1 MAGER
6 ASGAGVS
13 PGAYDARY
21 RLLDVWRGL
30 ACVMIAIHHAGY
42 ALEWSQA
49 EGSWSRWLAV
59 LFVRRMSLGVTIFF
73 VISGYCIA
81 ASADA
86 SARRGDR
93 PSAFMG
99 RRVWRI
105 YPPYWF
111 ALAFFVL
118 CMAVLDMS
126 GFENGLYRGPLAV
139 VLDAPRTLDWRQW
152 LGNVTLTETW
162 RAHLWGPE
170 RNVYTGVAWS
180 LCVFEGAVLPDLLL
194 GSSGSPLAGCSS
206 ALGIIS
212 LAAVSVRVLAWSTGS
227 LACIA
232 GTFPLLW
239 HMFAVGLA
247 VYYRLNLAQTR
258 AARHVVDLGLL
269 ALMFVGVMA
278 VDRETVTAAGFG
290 LLLIALRKW
299 DDYATRLTWL
309 DPLRACGR
317 RCYSIYLA
325 HLPVGIVGN
334 QVLYDI
340 GLTTFWMRALVMIP
354 LTTALGIA
362 SGWVFH
368 SAVESRFL
376 GAPPPLR
383 RLLFARIRPRRKLR
397 GPRLAGASPAS

>member
-6 ASGAGVS
+6 VSGAGVS

-21 RLLDVWRGL
+21 RMLDVWRGL

-93 PSAFMG
+93 PSAFMS
-99 RRVWRI
+99 RRAWRI

-126 GFENGLYRGPLAV
+126 GLERLYRGPLAV

-180 LCVFEGAVLPDLLL
+180 LCFEEQFYLICF
-194 GSSGSPLAGCSS
+194 LALWLAPGRLFK

-239 HMFAVGLA
+239 HMFAV
-247 VYYRLNLAQTR
+247 V
-258 AARHVVDLGLL
+258 H
-269 ALMFVGVMA
+269 
-278 VDRETVTAAGFG
+278 
-290 LLLIALRKW
+290 
-299 DDYATRLTWL
+299 
-309 DPLRACGR
+309 
-317 RCYSIYLA
+317 
-325 HLPVGIVGN
+325 
-334 QVLYDI
+334 
-340 GLTTFWMRALVMIP
+340 
-354 LTTALGIA
+354 
-362 SGWVFH
+362 
-368 SAVESRFL
+368 SRFIT
-376 GAPPPLR
+376 G
-383 RLLFARIRPRRKLR
+383 
-397 GPRLAGASPAS
+397 